1 MEAREYEQLVKALRH
16 CVTRRNGCVTCAGCQ
31 ISSKNGDVIE
41 CINALHKDAAAAI
54 EEMQAEVKQA
64 AKRNAELHAELEKWV
79 SAAEKA
85 AQPHWVSVNERLPE
99 HGQRILICLRFTCI
113 DGTEEPARTVY
124 GYFSN
129 YENRGRR
136 YWTWEDEEV
145 QCQCCMSGE
154 EEEPDEE
161 YGAFRIT
168 HWMPLPSAPEP
179 PQDGNLSRTFQ
190 NLTNEAEPPQEV
202 QE

>member
-1 MEAREYEQLVKALRH
+1 MTVLEKAKAKLDAAQRGMSYRLPGYDKSDLQWWTAYIEGAEDQKRE
-16 CVTRRNGCVTCAGCQ
+16 
-31 ISSKNGDVIE
+31 D
-41 CINALHKDAAAAI
+41 AAAI
-54 EEMQAEVKQA
+54 EELQ
-64 AKRNAELHAELEKWV
+64 
-79 SAAEKA
+79 A
-85 AQPHWVSVNERLPE
+85 AQPHWVSVKERLPE
-99 HGQRILICLRFTCI
+99 HGQHILICLRFTCI

-124 GYFSN
+124 GHFSN

-168 HWMPLPSAPEP
+168 HWMPLPEP
-179 PQDGNLSRTFQ
+179 PKEEADGSK
-190 NLTNEAEPPQEV
+190 
-202 QE
+202 